1 MAQVPAGRHA
11 QRRLVFP
18 FQTLL
23 VPQGA
28 EFQTVRRALRRTG
41 QGQVIGVRAIPMGLA
56 AVSQA
61 LRQAPLE
68 GAALV
73 LGVCG
78 SLSPQC
84 GVGQGVVVR
93 QCRTYPPDGRPALAS
108 DPDLNGWLEQRCPD
122 LVPVVG
128 LSSAQLVWSAPV
140 KQQWGQAT
148 AAQVVDMEG
157 YALLDHA
164 QTRGVPLAMLRVVSD
179 DCHHDLPDLTTA
191 MDDQGRLKPVTL
203 AWIMAR
209 NPRPAGRLITGSLAA
224 LGRLSQLVTALFG

>member
-11 QRRLVFP
+11 QRWLVFP

-28 EFQTVRRALRRTG
+28 EYQTVRQALQRTG
-41 QGQVIGVRAIPMGLA
+41 QGQDIQLRAIPMGLTG
-56 AVSQA
+56 VTQA
-61 LRQAPLE
+61 LTHAPLE
-68 GAALV
+68 GTALV

-84 GVGQGVVVR
+84 GVGQGVVIH
-93 QCRTYPPDGRPALAS
+93 QCRLYPPAGRPPLDC
-108 DPDLNGWLEQRCPD
+108 DPDLNRWLEQRCPG
-122 LVPVVG
+122 LMPVAA
-128 LSSAQLVWSAPV
+128 LSSAQLVWSAQV
-140 KQQWGQAT
+140 KQQWGRAT

-164 QTRGVPLAMLRVVSD
+164 QTRGAQLAMLRVVSD
-179 DCHHDLPDLTTA
+179 DCHHDLPDLSAA
-191 MDDQGRLKPVTL
+191 MDNRGQLKPLAL

-224 LGRLSQLVTALFG
+224 LGRLSQLVTALFD